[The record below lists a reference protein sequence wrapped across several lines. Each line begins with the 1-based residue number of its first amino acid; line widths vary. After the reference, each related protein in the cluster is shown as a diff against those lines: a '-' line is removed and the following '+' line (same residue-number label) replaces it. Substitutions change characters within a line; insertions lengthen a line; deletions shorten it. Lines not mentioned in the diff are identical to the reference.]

1 MHENLL
7 LTNPQ
12 KCIYYFFMKNRTAI
26 KEYTYDNELKLLQ
39 LFSNLF
45 HSTDTE
51 DAFLNSTKLRHIIN
65 NSDTPCISLKTFDEG
80 IHLLNK
86 QFSTRTSENPVFQ
99 NYAEFKNLPLHT
111 DVFYLR
117 LPLCL
122 CFDLNRKV
130 LFNKHETDDAAIKSY
145 EKLNHI
151 LGLKTPA
158 PSHIHTFDIHNLYVP
173 PFLAPLF
180 VGIIG
185 SLKKEKS
192 SWRSF
197 RKTVL
202 EISESFYNENH
213 LEINQYL
220 PEAADIR
227 KDLYTYW
234 LEIHFP
240 DPLFDLL
247 AEFDKIITS
256 GIDPMLSHNLQ
267 YLASTLSE
275 EIFLTR
281 IKTNDIF
288 QKLKD
293 ILELYLTTPMIDPKT
308 LELRNLDLFK
318 EYETTLQK
326 SRTEEIL
333 HIQELCLKQNS
344 TP

>member
-86 QFSTRTSENPVFQ
+86 KFSTRTSENPVFQ

-130 LFNKHETDDAAIKSY
+130 LFNKHETDDA
-145 EKLNHI
+145 
-151 LGLKTPA
+151 A